1 MAQQSTALSLT
12 SILLPW
18 VAARP
23 DAPALLT
30 PPGEDRRILTWARLL
45 GEVGAARDRYG
56 DAGLAPGDRIA
67 LIAPTC
73 PEFMTE
79 FFGAQAAGL
88 VVVAINPLSTTREID
103 YLLEDSGARMVVAH
117 PARADAGRASAT
129 AAGVPFRLI
138 ETVSTAGPE
147 VRAVDGE
154 VPFESTPRA
163 GDDLAVLLYTSGTTG
178 RPKGAMLTV
187 SNLLD
192 TVGIVRE
199 MIDVQDDDRWATGL
213 PLFHVFGLV
222 TVTLSALTSG
232 VPITLFPRWDPS
244 AFLAALSEDR
254 ISIISGV
261 PTMWMSVLAE
271 SALAA
276 GDEAPALRAV
286 SSGGAAISGQVL
298 RRFEGRFGAPVVEGY
313 GLTETSA
320 VGTFNPIDGVRKP
333 GSVGPAVPQMEVRVV
348 DLDGAPVTA
357 GEDGEVCLRG
367 PAIMAGY
374 WNRPEATAE
383 VLDADGWFRTGDI
396 GRLDEDGYLYIVDRM
411 KDLILH
417 GGYNVYPREVEEVL
431 YEIPGVREAAVIGTP
446 DEKYGQQVTAVIA
459 RTPGSDLDAEE
470 VERITRDKLA
480 AYKIPRIIEFVDE
493 LPKGPSGK
501 ILKRAITLPGQ
512 QGS

>member
-1 MAQQSTALSLT
+1 MALPSTVLDLP

-18 VAARP
+18 VASRP
-23 DAPALLT
+23 DEPALLT
-30 PPGEDRRILTWARLL
+30 PPGESRRVITWSRLL
-45 GEVGAARDRYG
+45 GAIADVRDRLRA
-56 DAGLAPGDRIA
+56 AGLQPGDRIA

-103 YLLEDSGARMVVAH
+103 YLLEDSGARMVIAH
-117 PARADAGRASAT
+117 PARSDAGAASAE
-129 AAGVPFRLI
+129 AAGVPLHLI
-138 ETVSTAGPE
+138 EELAEDGPQ
-147 VRAVDGE
+147 VRPVDGE
-154 VPFESTPRA
+154 VTFDATPRDGA
-163 GDDLAVLLYTSGTTG
+163 DLAVLLYTSGTTG

-187 SNLLD
+187 SNLLS
-192 TVGIVRE
+192 TVQIVRE
-199 MIDVQDDDRWATGL
+199 MIDVQDGDRWATGL

-222 TVTLSALTSG
+222 TVTLSALTAG
-232 VPITLFPRWDPS
+232 VPVTLFPRWDPR
-244 AFLAALSEDR
+244 AFLDALREDR

-271 SALAA
+271 ASDGSGA
-276 GDEAPALRAV
+276 EAPALRAV

-298 RRFEGRFGAPVVEGY
+298 RTFEERFGAPVVEGY

-320 VGTFNPIDGVRKP
+320 VGTFNPIVGVRKQ
-333 GSVGPAVPQMEVRVV
+333 GSAGCATPRMEVRII
-348 DLDGAPVTA
+348 DLDGQDVPA
-357 GEDGEVCLRG
+357 GVDGEICLRG

-383 VLDADGWFRTGDI
+383 VLDAEGWFRTGDI
-396 GRLDEDGYLYIVDRM
+396 GRLDEDGYLFIIDRM

-459 RTPGSDLDAEE
+459 RTPGSDLDAAE
-470 VERITRDKLA
+470 VERVTREKLA
-480 AYKIPRIIEFVDE
+480 AYKIPRIVEFVDE

-501 ILKRAITLPGQ
+501 ILKRAITLPGTA
-512 QGS
+512 SD

>member
-1 MAQQSTALSLT
+1 MVQQSTALSLP
-12 SILLPW
+12 SILLSW

-23 DAPALLT
+23 DEPALLT

-45 GEVGAARDRYG
+45 GEIAQVRDRFRA
-56 DAGLAPGDRIA
+56 AGMEPGDRIV
-67 LIAPTC
+67 LISPTC

-88 VVVAINPLSTTREID
+88 VVVAVNPLSTTREID

-117 PARADAGRASAT
+117 PARADAGRASAE
-129 AAGVPFRLI
+129 AAGLPLHLI
-138 ETVSTAGPE
+138 GTVAPDGPE
-147 VRAVDGE
+147 IRPQDGAVA
-154 VPFESTPRA
+154 FESTPRA

-187 SNLLD
+187 SNLLA
-192 TVGIVRE
+192 TVEIVRE
-199 MIDVQDDDRWATGL
+199 MIDVQDGDRWATGL

-222 TVTLSALTSG
+222 TVTLSALTAG

-244 AFLAALSEDR
+244 AFLAALTEDR

-271 SALAA
+271 AA
-276 GDEAPALRAV
+276 VASGDEAPSLRAV

-298 RRFEGRFGAPVVEGY
+298 RSFEERFGAPVVEGY

-320 VGTFNPIDGVRKP
+320 VGTFNPIVGVRKV
-333 GSVGPAVPQMEVRVV
+333 GSVGCPVPRMEVRVV
-348 DLDGAPVTA
+348 DLDGREVAA
-357 GEDGEVCLRG
+357 GVDGEICLRG
-367 PAIMAGY
+367 PAVMAGY

-396 GRLDEDGYLYIVDRM
+396 GRVDEDGYLFIIDRM

-446 DEKYGQQVTAVIA
+446 DETYGQQVTAVIA
-459 RTPGSDLDAEE
+459 RTPGSDLDPAE
-470 VERITRDKLA
+470 VERVTREKLA
-480 AYKIPRIIEFVDE
+480 AYKIPRIVEFVDE

-501 ILKRAITLPGQ
+501 ILKRAIALARD
-512 QGS
+512 